1 MRKGEDQNM
10 MEQQMLD
17 QIPDT
22 NLNEKT
28 GEKAKEETARIMSEL
43 ARPQLERY
51 DSQVITKDIKIA
63 LSETPVK
70 VKDEVIRKKLTI
82 MPN

>member
-1 MRKGEDQNM
+1 M

-28 GEKAKEETARIMSEL
+28 GSKAKEDTARIMSEL

-51 DSQVITKDIKIA
+51 DSQVLSKDIKIA
-63 LSETPVK
+63 FS
-70 VKDEVIRKKLTI
+70 
-82 MPN
+82 

>member
-17 QIPDT
+17 QIPDA

-28 GEKAKEETARIMSEL
+28 GEKAKEETARIMS
-43 ARPQLERY
+43 
-51 DSQVITKDIKIA
+51 
-63 LSETPVK
+63 
-70 VKDEVIRKKLTI
+70 
-82 MPN
+82 

>member
-1 MRKGEDQNM
+1 M

-82 MPN
+82 LPN

>member
-22 NLNEKT
+22 NLNQKT
-28 GEKAKEETARIMSEL
+28 GQRAREETARIMSEL

-51 DSQVITKDIKIA
+51 DSQVLSKDIKIA
-63 LSETPVK
+63 LA
-70 VKDEVIRKKLTI
+70 
-82 MPN
+82 

>member
-82 MPN
+82 LPN

>member
-22 NLNEKT
+22 NLNQKT
-28 GEKAKEETARIMSEL
+28 GERAREETARIMSEL

-51 DSQVITKDIKIA
+51 DSQVLSKDIKIA
-63 LSETPVK
+63 LA
-70 VKDEVIRKKLTI
+70 
-82 MPN
+82 

>member
-1 MRKGEDQNM
+1 M

-28 GEKAKEETARIMSEL
+28 GSKAKEETARIMNEL

-51 DSQVITKDIKIA
+51 DSQVLSKDIKIA
-63 LSETPVK
+63 LS
-70 VKDEVIRKKLTI
+70 
-82 MPN
+82 